1 LSLSIAS
8 GDAEETEDTDF
19 SLMVCWKF
27 WADYDILFSTHCQEL
42 TESVGTSW
50 WLVTA
55 IHEGDGLIFC
65 E

>member
-1 LSLSIAS
+1 LL
-8 GDAEETEDTDF
+8 E
-19 SLMVCWKF
+19 
-27 WADYDILFSTHCQEL
+27 ILGRFLFCTHCQEP